1 MTIKIEIKPTTY
13 KATIGSYG
21 SFDIAPLGAGAEAEM
36 RIALRD
42 VDEATKKTEKYSDLI
57 EREKN
62 GEKLD
67 KESEEYKA
75 CLEALN
81 AAAEKLEYANQIS
94 LEKLKG
100 VFKGEKVDELFND
113 LTLGQL
119 FDIHRRATKGEQ

>member
-13 KATIGSYG
+13 KATIGDYG
-21 SFDIAPLGAGAEAEM
+21 TFEIAPLGAGAEAEM

-42 VDEATKKTEKYSDLI
+42 VDEATKETEKYSELV

-67 KESEEYKA
+67 KDSEEYKA
-75 CLEALN
+75 CVEAFN
-81 AAAEKLEYANQIS
+81 IAADKLEYANQLS
-94 LEKLKG
+94 LDKLKR

-119 FDIHRRATKGEQ
+119 FDIHRKATKGE